1 MITFL
6 IILILLIILLFNEYA
21 ISTDEKIKNLE
32 IELDIERK
40 NKKNERD

>member
-40 NKKNERD
+40 NKKNE